1 MSQDETRARA
11 RELIYIIK
19 TRFVRPDGLLSR
31 SYPPSQRT
39 IFDNFDDIAP
49 FLIYFGE
56 TEFLV
61 EQVGILV
68 KNNES
73 TLSLVARDGVLRA
86 RDLDEWLGGLYAVY
100 KATGDKTCH
109 RLLSDAVTFVLD
121 NMIEDDFLSAVY
133 LVNQGKAVSYY
144 EPWSAGLLEV
154 FCEMREDF
162 PMAFNI
168 SLAIMKQWI
177 NDDYFVSYGLFP
189 YLTPRSSIGK
199 LLRKHLFR
207 NRNPAGIYAAEPAI
221 PSERRLKSM
230 AVYLVERFRFETSS
244 CWYSFLMKSNSTPA
258 FCLLELYLAT
268 SDNFWRDALC
278 RWINSATK
286 AFHDS
291 GKVYM
296 EYHPAN
302 GTKKSPSVVPAF
314 ILADIICDASALAGV
329 TGYLDTVRDILDH
342 QLGQRIDTGLIPMSE
357 NSQTAHI
364 DHQIDF
370 AVSLRRY
377 GQLSGDESYSKKS
390 MRLTKTV
397 LEEHYSPEGY
407 FTYSGQEASSVIDP
421 KYNAL
426 ALKGMI
432 NLLTHDSPIY
442 PGLRDI
448 FKDR

>member
-1 MSQDETRARA
+1 LEQEETRARA
-11 RELIYIIK
+11 RELINIIK

-56 TEFLV
+56 TGFLV
-61 EQVGILV
+61 EQMGILA

-100 KATGDKTCH
+100 KATGDNTCH

-133 LVNQGKAVSYY
+133 LVDHGKAVSYY

-162 PMAFNI
+162 PMAFDV
-168 SLAIMKQWI
+168 SLAIMKRWI
-177 NDDYFVSYGLFP
+177 NDDYFASYGLFP
-189 YLTPRSSIGK
+189 YLMPRSSIRK
-199 LLRKHLFR
+199 LLKKSLFR
-207 NRNPAGIYAAEPAI
+207 NSVPAGIYATEPAI
-221 PSERRLKSM
+221 PSKLGLKSM
-230 AVYLVERFRFETSS
+230 AVYMVERFRFETYS

-268 SDNFWRDALC
+268 SDNFWRDALY
-278 RWINSATK
+278 RWINSATR
-286 AFHDS
+286 AFYDS

-302 GTKKSPSVVPAF
+302 GAKKDPSVVPAF

-329 TGYLDTVRDILDH
+329 TGHLDTVEDILDY
-342 QLGQRIDTGLIPMSE
+342 QLGRRAEPGLIPMNES
-357 NSQTAHI
+357 SQTAHM

-370 AVSLRRY
+370 AISLRRY
-377 GQLSGDESYSKKS
+377 GQLSGDESYSEKS
-390 MRLTKTV
+390 IRLTKTV
-397 LEEHYSPEGY
+397 LEKHYSPEGY
-407 FTYSGQEASSVIDP
+407 FTYSGKQASAVIDP